1 MKHIMSALPL
11 GMSIS
16 LVLTAAPVLAT
27 SLDDALLAAEG
38 RAPTVAIAD
47 AEASAAKARAAQ
59 AASALL
65 PIATATGM
73 IGTGRLDPKG
83 YFGLTAD
90 DVSPRAGQIVIE
102 QPLFTGGRLLGGLRS
117 ARAGAEAAK
126 SVQVNARLAL
136 RVAVAQTYGRVIQS
150 GRMVGQYQKLTEE
163 MREISRQAQARFRLG
178 ESPRTDVSQA
188 AAGLAEAEAGLAAA
202 EGALAQTRA
211 HFETLTGLDGR
222 DLLPIP
228 DQQEV
233 LPTLDEALARALDQS
248 PVLKQA
254 EAGLKAA
261 RGQALAA
268 RGSWLPSVS
277 AFAEVAGVRDQFFP
291 GYTAD
296 SRTVGVR
303 AQWQLSVGG
312 RELARI
318 REANAGERA
327 AAAQLQS
334 ARDQVR
340 EAVISATE
348 GVRTANRVELAA
360 GRRLTAAEDAL
371 TSVRAEVRVGQ
382 KPQIDLLDAEQAQIA
397 AVAALEEART
407 NRIVATYQLRAVLGE
422 N

>member
-1 MKHIMSALPL
+1 MKHVVRALPIGLWL
-11 GMSIS
+11 GAIS
-16 LVLTAAPVLAT
+16 LPAPAMATNLDEALQAAERHAPVI
-27 SLDDALLAAEG
+27 
-38 RAPTVAIAD
+38 AIAD

-59 AASALL
+59 AVSGLF
-65 PIATATGM
+65 PTATASGM

-102 QPLFTGGRLLGGLRS
+102 QPLFSGGRLFGGLRS
-117 ARAGAEAAK
+117 ARAGADAAK
-126 SVQVNARLAL
+126 SEQFKARLAL
-136 RVAVAQTYGRVIQS
+136 RVAVAQAYGQVIQG
-150 GRMVGQYQKLTEE
+150 GRMVAQYQKLQDE
-163 MREISRQAQARFRLG
+163 MREISRQAEARFRLG

-188 AAGLAEAEAGLAAA
+188 AAAMAEAEAGLALA
-202 EGALAQTRA
+202 EGALAQARA
-211 HFETLTGLDGR
+211 RFETLTGLDGR

-228 DQQEV
+228 DPQEAV
-233 LPTLDEALARALDQS
+233 PNLDEALARALDQS
-248 PVLKQA
+248 PALKQA

-268 RGSWLPSVS
+268 RGSWLPSIS
-277 AFAEVAGVRDQFFP
+277 AFAEAASVRDQFFP

-296 SRTVGVR
+296 SRTIGLR
-303 AQWQLSVGG
+303 ALWQISAGG

-318 REANAGERA
+318 REANAGERS

-334 ARDQVR
+334 ARDQIR

-348 GVRTANRVELAA
+348 GVRTASRVALAA
-360 GRRLTAAEDAL
+360 ARRLTAAEDAL

-382 KPQIDLLDAEQAQIA
+382 KTQTDLLDAERAQIA
-397 AVAALEEART
+397 AAAALEEART
-407 NRIVATYQLRAVLGE
+407 NRVVAAYQLRAVLGE